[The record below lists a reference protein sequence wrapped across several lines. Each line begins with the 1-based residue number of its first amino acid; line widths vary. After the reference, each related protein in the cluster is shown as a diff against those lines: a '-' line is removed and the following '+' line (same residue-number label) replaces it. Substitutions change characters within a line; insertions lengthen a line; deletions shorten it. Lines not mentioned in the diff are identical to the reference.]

1 MKFLTR
7 LTDISNIKRI
17 KFREDINGLRA
28 IAVLVVVF
36 YHADIEI
43 FKGGWL
49 GVDIFFV
56 ISGYLISNI
65 IISELNEDTFSFKN
79 FYLRR
84 IRRILPA
91 LFSMLLFTIPF
102 AVWLLS
108 PKAMLEYLNS
118 MISSLLF
125 FSNLYF
131 KDLDFYN
138 SAPGELMPLLH
149 TWSLAIEEQYYIL
162 FPLFLFI
169 LYKYKKKYIFFVL
182 LTLTLGS
189 IYLNTLVQDI
199 EKFYMLQFR
208 IWEILIG
215 ALIVF
220 LGNIPKIK
228 HLEKLGFA
236 LMLWPILNFNDLWI
250 NDIEPKLICLF
261 GLALFILFN
270 EDSTYL
276 SKLINLRFLSRIGLS
291 SYSIYLLH
299 QPVFAFFRINK
310 NLNKTVSFKEV
321 NDSEKL
327 LAYLLIILVV
337 VISQIQYKYVEI
349 RFPQSKYFFKIII
362 LLFLGIFLFVFL
374 GTSTSGYQ
382 NRVDYDSPL
391 IYEATMYQNFDR
403 LDLVIDGEICFGT
416 LDKKVEKICTLTK
429 DDNLKHIYVIGDS
442 HSRFLLPVLAKAD
455 FNNSITFFT
464 GDSCIFL
471 SNIVNYKCA
480 RSDKEA
486 LKDKILSIE
495 NSIFIYSGSVHDK
508 LYDPKLNLIE
518 NIPKTITELAQK
530 NIVIVI
536 EQIPEF
542 PVYISDRILNSGNKE
557 VQEIKFPNYEWSE
570 MISVIQTKNMYSGID
585 SSSVFFIDSFE
596 IFCNSIEIGYCVGAK
611 TPDLF
616 IFDDNHPTLKG
627 AELIVNQI
635 ESILIDINL
644 PR

>member
-65 IISELNEDTFSFKN
+65 IISELNEGTFSFKT

-91 LFSMLLFTIPF
+91 LFSMLLLTIPF

-118 MISSLLF
+118 MVSSLLF

-182 LTLTLGS
+182 LTLTFGS
-189 IYLNTLVQDI
+189 IYLNTVVQDI

-220 LGNIPKIK
+220 FGNIPKIK

-236 LMLWPILNFNDLWI
+236 LMFWPILSFNDLWI

-270 EDSTYL
+270 QDSTYL
-276 SKLINLRFLSRIGLS
+276 SKLINLKFLSRIGLS

-299 QPVFAFFRINK
+299 QPVFAFYRINK

-327 LAYLLIILVV
+327 LTYLLIILVV

-349 RFPQSKYFFKIII
+349 RLPQSKYFFKIII
-362 LLFLGIFLFVFL
+362 LLFLGIFLFVLL

-382 NRVDYDSPL
+382 NRVDYESPL
-391 IYEATMYQNFDR
+391 MYEATMYQNFDG
-403 LDLVIDGEICFGT
+403 LDLVIGGEICFGT
-416 LDKKVEKICTLTK
+416 IDKKVEKICTLTK

-442 HSRFLLPVLAKAD
+442 HSRFLIPVLAKAD

-480 RSDKEA
+480 RSDKED
-486 LKDKILSIE
+486 LQDKILSIE

-508 LYDPKLNLIE
+508 LYNPELNLIE
-518 NIPKTITELAQK
+518 NIPKTITELAKK

-570 MISVIQTKNMYSGID
+570 MNSVIETKNMYSGID
-585 SSSVFFIDSFE
+585 SSNVFFVDSFE
-596 IFCNSIEIGYCVGAK
+596 IFCNSIEKDYCVGAK

-627 AELIVNQI
+627 AELIVNRI